1 MIRKMSRKRLHDNID
16 RKKTRKRLPGNDE
29 QKSRKRRRENI
40 DLKKCLKEYLKKQ
53 RRKKTG
59 ILRQT
64 AEAKDAVVFVTDAC
78 LLIYLRIK

>member
-29 QKSRKRRRENI
+29 QKSRKRRRENDEQKSRKRRRENI

-59 ILRQT
+59 IL
-64 AEAKDAVVFVTDAC
+64 
-78 LLIYLRIK
+78 